1 MKLDHHE
8 TNASHQSSDST
19 PSMMNRRDFVT
30 ALSASASMLWLSGCA
45 KWFGGSTDRQVEVRS
60 ITPPRLD
67 TAYLGERVLCYRPMR
82 RGAPNL
88 SVGEVG
94 NKLVACNYGHGGSG
108 WTLGPGSATYVV
120 GLLLATDKGKAMPKD
135 TPITVV
141 GGGCLGLFSAYDL
154 IKRGFTNI
162 TIVAASFD
170 RLTSHNAGGLLA
182 PVSMDNASGMQ
193 ALIDQIGIDA
203 YRFFASVA
211 KGSHADFPAGASVIP
226 AYFERREDSGLEPYV
241 GVVMQPAKDVVLDFG
256 NGTKRNM
263 VSYDDG
269 IFIDTAVFMKSLT
282 DYLQPRTT
290 FVEKKITSYAEIDSD
305 VIIDCSGLGAAKLQS
320 DAEMVSVQGHL
331 IMLRDQ
337 VPANL
342 QHMILVYF
350 DKAKTES
357 NQDVKRSFYIFP
369 KHLLDTPANDV
380 GVIGGTFVEGAT
392 PDTPN
397 MSEFQIMI
405 DNAKKFYGLS

>member
-1 MKLDHHE
+1 MNLDKHE
-8 TNASHQSSDST
+8 TTSASSSSEHGT
-19 PSMMNRRDFVT
+19 SAMNRRDFVT
-30 ALSASASMLWLSGCA
+30 VLSASASALWLSGCT
-45 KWFGGSTDRQVEVRS
+45 KWFGSTTQAVEIRS

-67 TAYLGERVLCYRPMR
+67 TAYLGEKILCYRPMR
-82 RGAPNL
+82 RGAPNM

-108 WTLGPGSATYVV
+108 WTLGPGCASYVV
-120 GLLLATDKGKAMPKD
+120 GLLLASDRGSSMSKS

-141 GGGCLGLFSAYDL
+141 GGGCLGLFSAYEL
-154 IKRGFTNI
+154 LQRGFTNI
-162 TIVAASFD
+162 TIVAASFKG
-170 RLTSHNAGGLLA
+170 LTSHNAGGLLA

-211 KGSHADFPAGASVIP
+211 KGTHKDFPAGASILP

-256 NGTKRNM
+256 NGTKRPM

-269 IFIDTAVFMKSLT
+269 IFINTAVFMKSLT
-282 DYLQPRTT
+282 DYLSSRVT
-290 FVEKKITSYAEIDSD
+290 FVEKKISSYAELESD
-305 VIIDCSGLGAAKLQS
+305 VVFDCSGLGAAKLQT
-320 DAEMVSVQGHL
+320 DTEMVPVQGHL
-331 IMLRDQ
+331 IMLREQ

-342 QHMILVYF
+342 QQMILVYF
-350 DKAKTES
+350 DKGKTES
-357 NQDVKRSFYIFP
+357 HQDIKRSFYIFP
-369 KHLLDTPANDV
+369 KHLLGTPANDV
-380 GVIGGTFVEGAT
+380 GVIGGTFIEGST

-397 MSEFQIMI
+397 MNEFNILV